1 MKPVCPVK
9 FQLPVIMIYNEH
21 DYENSANEHDY
32 KNSAVTVTFVLSYE
46 DKALSLHS
54 HTLLK
59 SDVGNFVG

>member
-1 MKPVCPVK
+1 
-9 FQLPVIMIYNEH
+9 MIYNEH